1 MPDNKDISQDKH
13 KLWLK
18 FVDDEIEKSKGK
30 GRTCEAKWGTD
41 AVTYLAIALVT
52 GIAIYLTI

>member
-1 MPDNKDISQDKH
+1 MPDNKDIPQGKH
-13 KLWLK
+13 KLWPK
-18 FVDDEIEKSKGK
+18 FVDDEIEKFKGK

-41 AVTYLAIALVT
+41 AVTYLAIVLVM